1 MYDFLDRAPSE
12 LAMPA
17 RLAHMSLRLWAREV
31 RQECCPMHTRRDL
44 FGRVGAPGALWP
56 AHNFYSNAF
65 GYAVR
70 PLAMGCPCC
79 GRVTDDEALLL
90 SALLAKSDAQADGA
104 MKAFLPAPA
113 LNRVRRAAKTF
124 HAELQLAARNLN

>member
-1 MYDFLDRAPSE
+1 MYDYLDRAPFE

-17 RLAHMSLRLWAREV
+17 RLAHASWRLWARHV
-31 RQECCPMHTRRDL
+31 REERCPIMTLRDL
-44 FGRVGAPGALWP
+44 FGRFSAPGALWP
-56 AHNFYSNAF
+56 AHNFYSSAF

-90 SALLAKSDAQADGA
+90 SALLARTDAQAEGA
-104 MKAFLPAPA
+104 MKAFLPARA
-113 LNRVRRAAKTF
+113 ITRVRRAAKIF
-124 HAELQLAARNLN
+124 HAELLLAARNAH

>member
-1 MYDFLDRAPSE
+1 MYDYLDRAPCD

-17 RLAHMSLRLWAREV
+17 RLAHMSLRLWAKDV
-31 RQECCPMHTRRDL
+31 RVDRCPMVGLRQL
-44 FGRVGAPGALWP
+44 FGGFGVPGALWP

-65 GYAVR
+65 AYAVR

-90 SALLAKSDAQADGA
+90 SALLAKTDAHAEGA

-113 LNRVRRAAKTF
+113 ITRVRRAAKTF
-124 HAELQLAARNLN
+124 NAELQLVVRNSN